1 MKLFDLQV
9 VTLRHKVII
18 CPQSAAGMFWLQVHF
33 EEKDWHRLS
42 EGSFLLSRVEAAMMV
57 EDAIAGGLEINYD

>member
-1 MKLFDLQV
+1 
-9 VTLRHKVII
+9 
-18 CPQSAAGMFWLQVHF
+18 MFWLQVHF

-42 EGSFLLSRVEAAMMV
+42 EGSFLLSRAEAAMMV